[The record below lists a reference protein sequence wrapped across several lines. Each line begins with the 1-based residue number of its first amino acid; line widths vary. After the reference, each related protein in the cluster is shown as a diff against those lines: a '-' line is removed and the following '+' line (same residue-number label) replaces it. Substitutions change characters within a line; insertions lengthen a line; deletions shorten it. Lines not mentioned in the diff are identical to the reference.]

1 MGSLR
6 FDFKGKH
13 ALVTGA
19 AQGIGKTI
27 AKSFLEAGALV
38 TAWDINQS
46 ALKRLARKY
55 KNLRVL
61 TVDVSSEEECAAG
74 AKALTKPID
83 FLINNA
89 GILRDKSLFKLT
101 TEDYRIVIETN
112 LNSVFYVTKS
122 LLPYFN
128 KKNFKRIVS
137 LSSVVALQGNFGQ
150 TNYAASKAGII
161 GLTKV
166 WARELGRKGWT
177 VNVIAPGF
185 IQTNI
190 LKDMPPEILK
200 SLITKIPVSRLGQTE
215 DIATTCLFLCSKEA
229 SYINGALLSVDGGVS
244 L

>member
-27 AKSFLEAGALV
+27 TKSFLQAGASV
-38 TAWDINQS
+38 TAWDVNKP
-46 ALKRLARKY
+46 ALQRLSKKH
-55 KNLRVL
+55 KNLQVL
-61 TVDVSSEEECAAG
+61 TVDVSSAEECMTG

-101 TEDYRIVIETN
+101 KEDYKAVIETN
-112 LNSVFYVTKS
+112 LNSVFYVTKNV
-122 LLPYFN
+122 LPHFN
-128 KKNFKRIVS
+128 KKSFKRIVS

-177 VNVIAPGF
+177 VNVLAPGF

-200 SLITKIPVSRLGQTE
+200 PLIQKIPVSRLGRTE
-215 DIATTCLFLCSKEA
+215 DVATTCLFLCSKEA
-229 SYINGALLSVDGGVS
+229 DYINGSVLSVDGGVTV
-244 L
+244 